1 MCRYDF
7 FSLIASNKHSQQMYR
22 EQHQTLTTKNA
33 IITTSKSLLI
43 SSAIYLSLRN
53 ITVGFIWVNP
63 FLSDQI
69 FFSFNQFVR
78 SFNFLSNKTAQQYK
92 KKAQDIRLEP

>member
-1 MCRYDF
+1 MIF
-7 FSLIASNKHSQQMYR
+7 FLIASNKHSQQMYR

-63 FLSDQI
+63 FLSDQNFFLLISLSDPLI
-69 FFSFNQFVR
+69 FFLIKQH
-78 SFNFLSNKTAQQYK
+78 SNTRK
-92 KKAQDIRLEP
+92 KHKILG